1 MTNVKDLAITELVD
15 MVLFD
20 PTTGDFWFALEELQ
34 SWQLNQT
41 ENTSD
46 VTGRNGRLITR
57 LKRNKAVT
65 VSGTHGL
72 VSGGLYEAQ
81 TGSKFTSGNTKV
93 MWTDYLTISSNAATT
108 KYVAVGTA
116 GAEIVN
122 LYIKDENGITLGT
135 ELTQASALGDDATK
149 FTYNPT
155 TKALT
160 FKSGAY
166 ADGTEIVVMYERQIA
181 AVVLEDGAHTMS
193 GKAVAYVNALA
204 EDTCH
209 NVYRV
214 QYYFPSLNFSG
225 EFTNDLGGDQVTHN
239 FSATAE
245 SDSCLGNGE
254 GAYFTYTVFGAN
266 AADVPVT

>member
-20 PTTGDFWFALEELQ
+20 PTTGDFWFSLEELQ

-81 TGSKFTSGNTKV
+81 TGSKFVDQTTKV
-93 MWTDYLTISSNAATT
+93 QWTDYLIINNNEATT
-108 KYVAVGTA
+108 KYTAVGTA
-116 GAEIVN
+116 GAEIVA
-122 LYIKDENGITLGT
+122 LYIKDKDGITLGT
-135 ELTQASALGDDATK
+135 ELTQDSTAAAGKFAYAPATK
-149 FTYNPT
+149 
-155 TKALT
+155 KLT
-160 FKSGAY
+160 FNANDY
-166 ADGTEIVVMYERQIA
+166 ADGTEIVVIYQRQIA
-181 AVVLEDGAHTMS
+181 AVVLDNSANKMS
-193 GKAVAYVNALA
+193 GKAIAYVNALA
-204 EDTCH
+204 EDACH

-214 QYYFPSLNFSG
+214 QYYFPSLSFSG
-225 EFTNDLGGDQVTHN
+225 EFTNDLGGDQTTHN
-239 FSATAE
+239 FTATAE
-245 SDSCLGNGE
+245 SDGCLGDST
-254 GAYFTYTVFGAN
+254 YFTYTVFGVN
-266 AADVPVT
+266 AADA